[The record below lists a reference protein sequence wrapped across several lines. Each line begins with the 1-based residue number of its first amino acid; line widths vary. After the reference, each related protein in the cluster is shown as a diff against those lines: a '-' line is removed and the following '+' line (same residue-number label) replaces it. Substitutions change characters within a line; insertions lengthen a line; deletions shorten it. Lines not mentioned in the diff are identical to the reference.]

1 MLKLLITL
9 FSVSL
14 LSACASTLPSVPG
27 VLVFPVTGKDFNN
40 FHNDDLTCR
49 QSAHAQLEALP
60 EQPDSKEEGQQNFDI
75 SYIQCMYVKGHRVP
89 VPGELMFN
97 TQQEWHAPPPP
108 EMPAP
113 PKTISPPPA
122 AKPPQ

>member
-14 LSACASTLPSVPG
+14 LSACASTLPSGPG
-27 VLVFPVTGKDFNN
+27 VLVLPGTGKDFNN

-60 EQPDSKEEGQQNFDI
+60 EQPESNVCMSKVI
-75 SYIQCMYVKGHRVP
+75 VSPY
-89 VPGELMFN
+89 
-97 TQQEWHAPPPP
+97 
-108 EMPAP
+108 PAN
-113 PKTISPPPA
+113 
-122 AKPPQ
+122 